1 MRGVCALCPGHRV
14 LNCFSTAFQRVWSG
28 VDPPLLS
35 LSLCSVKIIGERVY
49 RVRVSSEDKMI
60 IRGVSSC
67 CFYSTHVPN
76 GVANDAPKLLMK
88 VQSVLYEKLK
98 DKAIQNPRIPWK

>member
-1 MRGVCALCPGHRV
+1 
-14 LNCFSTAFQRVWSG
+14 
-28 VDPPLLS
+28 
-35 LSLCSVKIIGERVY
+35 
-49 RVRVSSEDKMI
+49 MI